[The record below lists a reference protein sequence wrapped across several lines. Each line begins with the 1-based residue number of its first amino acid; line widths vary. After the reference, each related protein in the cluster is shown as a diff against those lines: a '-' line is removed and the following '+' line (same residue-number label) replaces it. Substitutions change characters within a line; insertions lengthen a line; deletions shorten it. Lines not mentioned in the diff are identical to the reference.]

1 MVLETPLLRVSRPV
15 AACSRCRAAKVKCDG
30 KLPACTACEKSNRA
44 SECSSTNDQFA
55 RGKERSYVATL
66 EARVERLEK
75 RIAEQRARRKSSVL
89 MLDVSENST
98 PRRTSVE
105 TVKAKPISQR
115 AARRKE
121 AVEIDD
127 LVSNFGILAVNAT
140 SRDFYG
146 FTTEMS
152 YARLIQSA
160 STKEPLPTGMTKALP
175 ARFAANPLIQHYLN
189 NIYTMLPVFEEA
201 TLYSSVDAVY
211 QQGNAASSWDK
222 WTVRMVLA
230 IASLSQSESRGDT
243 LYADAVGHVN
253 AALESAE
260 DVLHPGYITSIQA
273 LVLWT
278 IYATMDPHHFDS
290 WTLIGAAS
298 RAMIDL
304 GIHQDPSKTVAISK
318 AKLEIRRRV
327 YWCVYS
333 LDRSTSLVQT
343 RAFSFSDE
351 AASVSFPFYTNAT
364 SPKYST
370 PQSQVFQ
377 QSFDS
382 ALDLFR
388 IRDIQSEWYMD
399 LFQSGREP
407 WQDPYPYIWRQ
418 YARMSDWFQDMPQST
433 LPAIRSFF
441 ELELLYSYVYILS
454 PSPRIPH
461 IHEYAQ
467 RLIFEHCI
475 SYATNLLSLLNR
487 PSNTTKP
494 PVTFYDAM
502 RAYMTGRQFVDVLS
516 RNMDVILDPRPPT
529 PPAPTTVQQLES
541 DDPLA
546 PANQVNAPPFPAPLL
561 PEGQIAP
568 SDPTTRAINAINDFT
583 SVLSNFG
590 LRFGFTHWRDRFQR
604 ESAALNA
611 QLYQRN
617 STSPHASPQTQ
628 QLPQPV
634 TYPPQWV
641 PMPSV
646 SPQAPQ
652 LVYGPTTPPSL
663 FPQQPSPFSTT
674 MSYNASPFD
683 GQTTSPHQPS
693 LSYDGTG
700 QQPHMWGNTPSPQP
714 MPDMPKPT
722 EGQKRRALVYG
733 AGLSPQATSPAGA
746 PMSGSDGSSWIPPQQ
761 NDSGNWRQAT
771 QPPPPQSQQSH
782 QHLDANNWAH
792 VSQAPTQPS
801 LQQTDGGNWAQQN
814 TQQRGDPNNWAQ
826 LPQSQPDTSN
836 WNQGATHSWQ

>member
-1 MVLETPLLRVSRPV
+1 MDAYYTDQNSLMVLETPLLRVSRPV

-44 SECSSTNDQFA
+44 AECSSTNDQFA

-75 RIAEQRARRKSSVL
+75 RLTEQRARRKSSVL
-89 MLDVSENST
+89 MVDMSENNST
-98 PRRTSVE
+98 PRRTSAD
-105 TVKAKPISQR
+105 TVKGKPVSQR

-127 LVSNFGILAVNAT
+127 LVSGFGLLAVNAT
-140 SRDFYG
+140 ARDFYG

-160 STKEPLPTGMTKALP
+160 STKEPLPQGLTKALP
-175 ARFAANPLIQHYLN
+175 ERHAANSLIQHYLN
-189 NIYTMLPVFEEA
+189 NVFTILPVSEET
-201 TLYSSVDAVY
+201 TLYSSMDAIY
-211 QQGNAASSWDK
+211 QPGSNATSWDR

-230 IASLSQSESRGDT
+230 IASLSQSQQRGDT
-243 LYADAVGHVN
+243 FYSDAVGHVN
-253 AALESAE
+253 AALENAE
-260 DVLHPGYITSIQA
+260 DVLHPGYIASIQA

-298 RAMIDL
+298 RAMVDL
-304 GIHQDPSKTVAISK
+304 GIHQDPSKNVAISK

-351 AASVSFPFYTNAT
+351 AANVGFPFNVNTT
-364 SPKYST
+364 SPKYAS

-382 ALDLFR
+382 ALDMFK
-388 IRDIQSEWYMD
+388 IREIQSEWYMD
-399 LFQSGREP
+399 LFHSGREP
-407 WQDPYPYIWRQ
+407 WQDPYPYIWKQ
-418 YARMSDWFQDMPQST
+418 YTRMSEWFQDMPQST

-475 SYATNLLSLLNR
+475 AYATNLLSLLNK
-487 PSNTTKP
+487 PANTIKP

-516 RNMDVILDPRPPT
+516 RNMDVILDPRPPI
-529 PPAPTTVQQLES
+529 PPVPIES
-541 DDPLA
+541 QVDSEDTLA
-546 PANQVNAPPFPAPLL
+546 PPSQIRPPPFPSPLL
-561 PEGQIAP
+561 SEGQMTPA
-568 SDPTTRAINAINDFT
+568 DPTTRAINAINDFT

-604 ESAALNA
+604 ESAALTA
-611 QLYQRN
+611 QLYHRN
-617 STSPHASPQTQ
+617 SSSPHASPGA
-628 QLPQPV
+628 PQIAPPV

-641 PMPSV
+641 TMPSV

-652 LVYGPTTPPSL
+652 LVYGNPTTPPAL
-663 FPQQPSPFSTT
+663 FPQQPSPFSSS
-674 MSYNASPFD
+674 MSYNGNPFD
-683 GQTTSPHQPS
+683 VQTTNVGYP
-693 LSYDGTG
+693 LAATY
-700 QQPHMWGNTPSPQP
+700 
-714 MPDMPKPT
+714 
-722 EGQKRRALVYG
+722 
-733 AGLSPQATSPAGA
+733 AGYAA
-746 PMSGSDGSSWIPPQQ
+746 
-761 NDSGNWRQAT
+761 
-771 QPPPPQSQQSH
+771 
-782 QHLDANNWAH
+782 AH
-792 VSQAPTQPS
+792 
-801 LQQTDGGNWAQQN
+801 
-814 TQQRGDPNNWAQ
+814 
-826 LPQSQPDTSN
+826 
-836 WNQGATHSWQ
+836 